1 MPIAPETNRVFVPK
15 PAESTHHDE
24 IYSKFVSTI
33 DKQLLDQSSD
43 AMNALLKKTHTLIGS
58 GDRTKEQFTMRGH
71 LDSLELVLNDMVT
84 EFKYH
89 TQ

>member
-1 MPIAPETNRVFVPK
+1 MPIAPDTNRVFVPK

-43 AMNALLKKTHTLIGS
+43 AMNALLKKTHALIGS

>member
-1 MPIAPETNRVFVPK
+1 MPIAPDTNRVFVPK

-43 AMNALLKKTHTLIGS
+43 AMNALLRKPT
-58 GDRTKEQFTMRGH
+58 R
-71 LDSLELVLNDMVT
+71 
-84 EFKYH
+84 
-89 TQ
+89 